1 MKEVLG
7 GALVG
12 ILAGL
17 LSGAAGLGGAV
28 ISTPGIRLLGAAPL
42 TAVGTTVPAI
52 VVASATGSWNYLR
65 SRSCDVGVAVS
76 TATTGVFFTVLGA
89 LSTRPIGG
97 RPLMLATACLVVY
110 GGGRVLAGKQ
120 SGATGVS
127 EESTSSK
134 PPGRVG
140 SSSRKRR
147 LAAAAGIG
155 VFAGYLSGVLG
166 IGGGIVMIPAYFRLL
181 GLPIKKTTGTSLL
194 VAGVLAIPGTI
205 AHWCLG
211 NIDWGL
217 AGGVALG
224 ALAGSYFGSRIT
236 LRSSERRVR
245 IYVGSILVLIGL
257 LYFGGEIVSWLSA
270 RT

>member
-42 TAVGTTVPAI
+42 TAVGSTVPAI
-52 VVASATGSWNYLR
+52 VVASAAGSWNYLK
-65 SRSCDVGVAVS
+65 SRSCDVGVAAS
-76 TATTGVFFTVLGA
+76 TAVTGAFFTVLGA

-110 GGGRVLAGKQ
+110 GGARVLAGKDR
-120 SGATGVS
+120 
-127 EESTSSK
+127 E
-134 PPGRVG
+134 PPGAGEPPMSSEPPEPVG
-140 SSSRKRR
+140 SSSRKRT
-147 LAAAAGIG
+147 LVAAAGVGI
-155 VFAGYLSGVLG
+155 FAGFVSGVLG

-194 VAGVLAIPGTI
+194 VAGVMAVPGTL
-205 AHWCLG
+205 AHWRLG
-211 NIDWGL
+211 NIDWAL

-224 ALAGSYFGSRIT
+224 ALAGSYYGSRIT

-245 IYVGSILVLIGL
+245 TYVGGLLVLIGL
-257 LYFGGEIVSWLSA
+257 AYFGGEVISWLGA
-270 RT
+270 RS